1 MADFGIINLQAEGD
15 ITSYDPPDAL
25 VYEFGTFH
33 DEIKDK
39 IVSVMSLLPNAT
51 ARPSIDKLR
60 RTKEKPGAKRSV
72 LKAIKAFSKIEIP
85 KDTPVLTELDDN
97 DAMRI
102 PFFQYANVDK
112 YYTLENQGKSRKEI
126 LQQSVDLS
134 KIKNRSDATP
144 LTSYYHQDFDLKSM
158 HPGVTFIDKQR
169 ASFAG
174 FYTGPILDGYHKVA
188 LHGFLQE
195 PVNIAV
201 RSGFNTRVVK
211 LPIGFEMVVPL
222 RSGVI
227 HFDEEGKPM
236 IWSSISEGLK
246 RLPPPPPGDGGLP
259 EFPEVPT
266 RPLGGPTTTPTQPP
280 TTSTGTVAKERGL
293 NGTIPGYFDPA
304 DLNRPS
310 EQPVEA
316 PSLGDIEMPPPSAEP
331 SSSESLPSAEP
342 VPVESESVPLESVP
356 LESESVPLESE
367 SVPLESVPLESES
380 VPLESESVPL
390 ESVPVESES
399 VPLESEPVPVESV
412 PVNTKKVEPYVKT
425 ATVTP
430 TFKEDVIDDLTEYI
444 KLSGVEIQDIEGELM
459 NYEPL
464 MSYLTKVRSTFP
476 NKAYTIEMPSQTTAQ
491 EYDTFVDEAKSNEDT
506 VRIAFKD
513 PSVKY
518 EFRIEIEG
526 TPSTIVERID
536 GRVNIV
542 AVSRPVSFRMKPNP
556 NLMKYTLLLRR
567 GTPVVVAR
575 PAKFRMEPN
584 ESLHEF
590 VKIEP

>member
-39 IVSVMSLLPNAT
+39 IISVMSLLPNAT

-60 RTKEKPGAKRSV
+60 RTREKPGAKRSV
-72 LKAIKAFSKIEIP
+72 LKANKAFSKIEIP

-227 HFDEEGKPM
+227 HFDEEGKPVT
-236 IWSSISEGLK
+236 WSSISQGLK

-266 RPLGGPTTTPTQPP
+266 RPLGRPTVIP
-280 TTSTGTVAKERGL
+280 KERGL

-304 DLNRPS
+304 DLNT
-310 EQPVEA
+310 PVEA
-316 PSLGDIEMPPPSAEP
+316 PSLGDIEMPAPSAESVP
-331 SSSESLPSAEP
+331 SESLSVSESSVSA
-342 VPVESESVPLESVP
+342 ESVPVSAESVP
-356 LESESVPLESE
+356 VSA
-367 SVPLESVPLESES
+367 
-380 VPLESESVPL
+380 
-390 ESVPVESES
+390 ESVPVESVPVES
-399 VPLESEPVPVESV
+399 VPVSAESVPVESVPVSAEPVPVESV
-412 PVNTKKVEPYVKT
+412 PVESVPVESVPVSAEPVPVSAESVPVSAESVPVTKKVEPYVKT

-430 TFKEDVIDDLTEYI
+430 TFKQDVIDDLSEYI
-444 KLSGVEIQDIEGELM
+444 KLSGVEIKDVEGELM
-459 NYEPL
+459 KYEPL
-464 MSYLTKVRSTFP
+464 MSYLTKVSSTYP

-491 EYDTFVDEAKSNEDT
+491 EYDTFVDEVKSNEDT

-518 EFRIEIEG
+518 EFRIEIAG

-556 NLMKYTLLLRR
+556 NLMKYTLFLRR

-584 ESLHEF
+584 ESLREF

>member
-112 YYTLENQGKSRKEI
+112 YYSLENQGKSRKEI

-266 RPLGGPTTTPTQPP
+266 RPLGGPTTPTQPP
-280 TTSTGTVAKERGL
+280 TTTSTGTVPKERGL

-331 SSSESLPSAEP
+331 SPSESLSTEPSPSESLSAEP
-342 VPVESESVPLESVP
+342 VP
-356 LESESVPLESE
+356 LESESVP
-367 SVPLESVPLESES
+367 V
-380 VPLESESVPL
+380 
-390 ESVPVESES
+390 
-399 VPLESEPVPVESV
+399 ESEPVK
-412 PVNTKKVEPYVKT
+412 TKKVEPYVKT